1 MNQANGFFGRLR
13 VVIMYIVAV
22 ALLFLVPLTF
32 MSLGSGLVEK
42 IGRKIPI
49 KEGTFSSNTGD
60 LSTSRPAR

>member
-1 MNQANGFFGRLR
+1 MSRTGNFFVKLR
-13 VVIMYIVAV
+13 VVVMYIVAV

-32 MSLGSGLVEK
+32 MSLGSSLVEK